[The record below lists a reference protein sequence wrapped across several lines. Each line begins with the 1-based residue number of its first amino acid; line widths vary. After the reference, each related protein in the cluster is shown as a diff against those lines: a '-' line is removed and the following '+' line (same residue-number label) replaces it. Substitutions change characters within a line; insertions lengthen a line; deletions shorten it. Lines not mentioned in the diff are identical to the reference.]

1 MKKNGAIVLAAG
13 KGNRMG
19 ANINKQFLTMNE
31 KPILYYTLKAFCEC
45 KSIDE
50 VVLVAAKSEIEFC
63 RENIVEKFKFIKVK
77 AIVEGG
83 AERQHSVLNGLK
95 AIEDCDVVL
104 IHDGARPFITD
115 AIIENGIKNA
125 KLYGAATCGVTP
137 KDTIKV
143 KNDKGFSNETL
154 NRNDLFIVQTPQ
166 CFKFDLILNCHE
178 KLKEENIAVTDD
190 TMVAERY
197 GYKVFLY
204 DGSYNNIKITT
215 PEDLIIGERILQ
227 DICSS
232 K

>member
-1 MKKNGAIVLAAG
+1 MKKNVAIVLAAG

-19 ANINKQFLTMNE
+19 AKINKQFLTIKE

-45 KSIDE
+45 KSINE

-63 RENIVEKFKFIKVK
+63 REDIVDKYEFTKVK

-95 AIEDCDVVL
+95 AIEDCEVVL
-104 IHDGARPFITD
+104 IHDGARPFITE

-125 KLYGAATCGVTP
+125 RLYGAATCGVNP

-143 KNDKGFSNETL
+143 KNDKGFSHETL
-154 NRNDLFIVQTPQ
+154 NRNNLFIVQTPQ
-166 CFKFDLILNCHE
+166 CFKYDLILNCHE
-178 KLKEENIAVTDD
+178 KLNRESIAVTDD

-197 GYKVFLY
+197 GHRVFLY

-215 PEDLIIGERILQ
+215 PEDLIIGERILE
-227 DICSS
+227 DFYNN
-232 K
+232 